1 LALFLIKFITFAFTD
16 VISYFVCCCGGQIY
30 DPNSALISATRFCS
44 EALSKYFLLLGLQ
57 TNFNYPK
64 KIEESYN
71 SSYILMPGDVSV
83 NIFPVFRKVDLKLP
97 EINPDLPRIWN
108 QIQSALL

>member
-1 LALFLIKFITFAFTD
+1 
-16 VISYFVCCCGGQIY
+16 
-30 DPNSALISATRFCS
+30 
-44 EALSKYFLLLGLQ
+44 
-57 TNFNYPK
+57 
-64 KIEESYN
+64 
-71 SSYILMPGDVSV
+71 MPGDVSV